1 MTITQNLKHFGEK
14 MCKEETLA
22 DVRIGLGYTC
32 VELKDGAAGIA
43 WTPGRGA
50 ASSCTHLPKA
60 GTIQNSS
67 EHDILQLLDS
77 DNHLERAIGLA
88 TFNAINSRA
97 ERPYRDEE
105 AISLL
110 QIQATDKVVMVGHFA
125 PVIPKIKKTGCCLDV
140 LDLNSAK
147 PGIVDLRSGPELM
160 AECDVA
166 IITSTS
172 IINNTIDKL
181 LGHLQNNR
189 AAVLL
194 GPSTPVCPEAF
205 SDTRITQLSGSM
217 VQETEALKRIISQ
230 GGGTML
236 MKKYLQF
243 VSTHVEIP

>member
-1 MTITQNLKHFGEK
+1 MTIAQTIKEIGEK
-14 MCKEETLA
+14 LCKDKKLA

-43 WTPGRGA
+43 WTPNRNA

-60 GTIQNSS
+60 GSIQDTF
-67 EHDILQLLDS
+67 EQDILQLLES

-88 TFNAINSRA
+88 AFNAVYSRKEQQYSDA
-97 ERPYRDEE
+97 E
-105 AISLL
+105 AISMLN
-110 QIQATDKVVMVGHFA
+110 IQAADHVVMVGHFA
-125 PVIPKIKKTGCCLDV
+125 PVIPRIKKTGCTLDV

-147 PGIVDLRSGPELM
+147 PGIVDIRSAPDLL
-160 AECDVA
+160 ASCDVA

-172 IINNTIDKL
+172 IINDTIDNL
-181 LGHLQNNR
+181 LSHLQRNR

-205 SDTRITQLSGSM
+205 ANTRITQLSGSR
-217 VQETEALKRIISQ
+217 VKETELLKRIISQ

-236 MKKYLQF
+236 MKKHLEF
-243 VSTHVEIP
+243 VSVAV

>member
-1 MTITQNLKHFGEK
+1 MTIAQTLQYFGEK

-60 GTIQNSS
+60 GTMQDAF

-77 DNHLERAIGLA
+77 DNYLERAIGLA
-88 TFNAINSRA
+88 TFNAVNARKTYEYS
-97 ERPYRDEE
+97 ETE
-105 AISLL
+105 AITLL
-110 QIQATDKVVMVGHFA
+110 DIQETDHVVMVGYFG
-125 PVIPKIKKTGCCLDV
+125 PIIPRVKKTGCCFDI
-140 LDLNSAK
+140 LDLDSSK
-147 PGIVDLRSGPELM
+147 PGIVDLRSGPDLL
-160 AECDVA
+160 AKCDVA

-172 IINNTIDKL
+172 IINGTIDIL
-181 LGHLQNNR
+181 LDHLQRNR

-194 GPSTPVCPEAF
+194 GPSTPLCPEAF
-205 SDTRITQLSGSM
+205 HNTRITQLSGSRIK
-217 VQETEALKRIISQ
+217 EAESLKRIVSQ

-236 MKKYLQF
+236 LKKHLDF
-243 VSTHVEIP
+243 VSIAV